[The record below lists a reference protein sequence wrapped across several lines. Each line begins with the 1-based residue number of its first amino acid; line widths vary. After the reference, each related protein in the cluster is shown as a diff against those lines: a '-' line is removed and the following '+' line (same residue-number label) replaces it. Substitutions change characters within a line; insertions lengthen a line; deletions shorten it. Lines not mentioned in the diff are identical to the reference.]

1 MDLLSGLNKQQNK
14 TAIMVTH
21 NLEYLDYATRV
32 VQILDGTI
40 VKIYD
45 KPKKDEI
52 IGSLRTKRGI
62 VHTPEVAH
70 T

>member
-1 MDLLSGLNKQQNK
+1 
-14 TAIMVTH
+14 MVTH